1 MRLLQWNVLNR
12 PAGSLWTDG
21 KTPMLVSIILE
32 QEPGAIT
39 LQEVPVDALDGL
51 DAKLRQHG
59 WSMLAGEPAQ
69 DRRDVSVAA
78 WDGEAFRCVDS
89 VTYETTNIDAVTV
102 CLSTV
107 QDGRALSGSPA
118 FSLTSYH
125 GYWGAFKQAERLAE
139 LRELDATIGKL
150 DASTGFLC
158 GDFNAVREE
167 DAVRWLAGEK
177 IAGDV
182 DFHSSD
188 VSCHVT
194 TSGMTTFWNEA
205 QDVAVALGRQDSQLP
220 TTLNA
225 GAAEE
230 TAAPHGI
237 DVKYMPR
244 RRIDFM
250 FSHGWTYGKLGGWTG
265 EVALE
270 DHPDMSDHSLM
281 TAETID

>member
-1 MRLLQWNVLNR
+1 
-12 PAGSLWTDG
+12 
-21 KTPMLVSIILE
+21 MLVSTILE
-32 QEPGAIT
+32 QGPDAIT

-78 WDGEAFRCVDS
+78 WDGEAFDCVDS
-89 VTYETTNIDAVTV
+89 VTYEATNIDAVTV

-107 QDGRALSGSPA
+107 QDGRALSGAPA

-150 DASTGFLC
+150 DASAGFLC
-158 GDFNAVREE
+158 GDFNAVHEE

-182 DFHSSD
+182 STHSSD
-188 VSCHVT
+188 VGRHVA

-225 GAAEE
+225 GVAEE

-250 FSHGWTYGKLGGWTG
+250 FSHGWTYGKPCGWTG
-265 EVALE
+265 DVRVE
-270 DHPDMSDHSLM
+270 DHPELSDHSLIV
-281 TAETID
+281 AETID